1 MDQFLQELARPQPD
15 PGGGAAAAYG
25 ASLGLAL
32 LEKVVRL
39 EGGRRPQPQGEAG
52 LDWDTALASL
62 RRLAQSL
69 ARLREE
75 DVRAYFELTAARAS
89 GDPARL
95 AAAVAEAVDC
105 PRRIVQQSR
114 EALELLGWAGERCRR
129 HLVSDLL
136 VACEFLRV
144 ALRGA
149 LHIACANLPLLP
161 AGESRRALAAAL
173 EQSRRQGEDLYR
185 RVQAGLMDRMML
197 PCRSGKVK
205 RIPPSGNWVRSDLLK
220 AGGAALSRPTWKG
233 EARVSV

>member
-1 MDQFLQELARPQPD
+1 MDPFLQKLARPRPD

-25 ASLGLAL
+25 ANLGLAL

-39 EGGRRPQPQGEAG
+39 EGRRRPQPQGEAG
-52 LDWDTALASL
+52 LVWEKALTRL
-62 RRLAQSL
+62 QRLAQSL

-75 DVRAYFELTAARAS
+75 DVWAYLNLTAARAS
-89 GDPARL
+89 GDATRL

-105 PRRIVQQSR
+105 PRRIAQQSR
-114 EALELLGWAGERCRR
+114 EALQLLAWAGERCRK

-136 VACEFLRV
+136 VACEFLRA

-185 RVQAGLMDRMML
+185 RVRGT
-197 PCRSGKVK
+197 
-205 RIPPSGNWVRSDLLK
+205 LL
-220 AGGAALSRPTWKG
+220 
-233 EARVSV
+233 ARRT

>member
-1 MDQFLQELARPQPD
+1 MDPFLQKLARPRPD

-25 ASLGLAL
+25 ANLGLAL

-39 EGGRRPQPQGEAG
+39 EGRRRPQPQGEAG
-52 LDWDTALASL
+52 LVWGKALT
-62 RRLAQSL
+62 RLQRLVQSL

-75 DVRAYFELTAARAS
+75 DVRAYLDLTAARAS
-89 GDPARL
+89 GDATRL

-105 PRRIVQQSR
+105 PRRIAQQSR
-114 EALELLGWAGERCRR
+114 EALQLLAWAGERCRK

-136 VACEFLRV
+136 VACEFLRA

-173 EQSRRQGEDLYR
+173 EQSRREGEDLYR
-185 RVQAGLMDRMML
+185 RVRGTLLA
-197 PCRSGKVK
+197 
-205 RIPPSGNWVRSDLLK
+205 RI
-220 AGGAALSRPTWKG
+220 T
-233 EARVSV
+233 